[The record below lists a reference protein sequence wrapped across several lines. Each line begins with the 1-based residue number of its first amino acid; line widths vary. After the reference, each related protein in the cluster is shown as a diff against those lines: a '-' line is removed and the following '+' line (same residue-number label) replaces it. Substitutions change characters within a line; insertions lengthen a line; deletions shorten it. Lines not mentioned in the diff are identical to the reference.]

1 MTEEPGTVYQQP
13 SFRDR
18 FRDWSIR
25 VRLTRKLAF
34 LLASAAA
41 ISGMATIIVMV
52 SQPSSTSTDETGTLL
67 ALLYLDFALAALL
80 GAVVARRLF
89 QLWLEHHRGHAGA
102 GLHIRLVAL
111 FGLVAVTP
119 AILVAIFSFVF
130 LSQGL
135 QAWFSTRVSTALSQS
150 KVVAASYLE
159 EHRNRF
165 RGDTYTLANSL
176 NENAPVLAGNE
187 NLFNRFLSD
196 QSARLLLSDAVVVNS
211 SKEIMAKS
219 EFSFGDIVNSV
230 QQAALDEAA
239 AGGLVLISDNNED
252 NAKAILRL
260 SRFID
265 AYLIVSRYLD
275 SRVLNHLVAIDQAV
289 SQYQNMEKERKGIEI
304 TFGLIFIVA
313 ALLIL
318 LAAVW
323 LGLTLATQMARPISS
338 LIMAADTVRKG
349 DLSTRVAIPDAEDEL
364 TTLSRS
370 FNLMTSQLESQQA
383 GLIEANQE
391 LDERRRFT
399 ETVLSGVT
407 AGVIG
412 LDKEGRIH
420 LPNRSASE
428 LLDVELEQKIGQG
441 LAETVPEMADLLS
454 AIMARP
460 DRMQREELKIIRD
473 KSVRT
478 LDVRIASE
486 KLGETLIG
494 FVVTFDDVTELMSAQ
509 RKAAWSDVARR
520 IAHEIKNPLTPI
532 QLSAERLKR
541 KYLKEITTDQDTFA
555 TCTETIVR
563 QVEEIGRMVDEF
575 SSFARMPQPS
585 IRPENISEICRQAV
599 FLEQNRNEDI
609 IFDVQMPDVDLELH
623 CDTTQV
629 SRALTNLLK
638 NAAESV
644 TEFRANGDK
653 DLPPGRIGLTLIS
666 EKSADGPIVSI
677 TIDDNGKGLPK
688 DDRDKLTDPYVTTR
702 AKGTGLGLAI
712 VKKIMEDHGGE
723 LQLGDSADGG
733 ASIAMIFHPNQDD
746 QPLPE
751 DNKKQSPMDVAV
763 ELR

>member
-454 AIMARP
+454 AIIARP

>member
-677 TIDDNGKGLPK
+677 TIADNGKGLPK

-746 QPLPE
+746 QPLPD
-751 DNKKQSPMDVAV
+751 DNKNQSPMDVAV